1 MSEIVDMD
9 YLIDNIYSLNLKK
22 VLKKY
27 KLTEEFIV
35 NYILNPI
42 YQLTEVEKKISINDV
57 YKYQLHID
65 KEKLIQLYL
74 IGSIEGRPYFS

>member
-1 MSEIVDMD
+1 MD

-22 VLKKY
+22 ILKKY

-74 IGSIEGRPYFS
+74 IGPIEG

>member
-1 MSEIVDMD
+1 MSEIIDID

-35 NYILNPI
+35 NYILNPN
-42 YQLTEVEKKISINDV
+42 YQLTEVEKIAYEIA
-57 YKYQLHID
+57 
-65 KEKLIQLYL
+65 KEHL
-74 IGSIEGRPYFS
+74 GSSFNIKRSNGFKEWLKKK